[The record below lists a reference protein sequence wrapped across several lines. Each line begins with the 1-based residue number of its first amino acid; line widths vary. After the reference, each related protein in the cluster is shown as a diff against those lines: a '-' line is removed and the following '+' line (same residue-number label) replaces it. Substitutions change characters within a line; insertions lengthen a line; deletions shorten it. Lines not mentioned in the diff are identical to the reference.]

1 MADQRRLRG
10 NQPAVKALPVLCLKA
25 DIAVLEAM
33 VGRRF
38 IDFFRRKVKKRTE
51 QRSHGS
57 VSDTQHCK
65 KAYKLA
71 WSLECACPACLC
83 EGCG

>member
-1 MADQRRLRG
+1 
-10 NQPAVKALPVLCLKA
+10 
-25 DIAVLEAM
+25 M

-71 WSLECACPACLC
+71 WSLGVCLPRLFMRGVWLRQWVSADSRAFC
-83 EGCG
+83 FIAFYPHWSAGA